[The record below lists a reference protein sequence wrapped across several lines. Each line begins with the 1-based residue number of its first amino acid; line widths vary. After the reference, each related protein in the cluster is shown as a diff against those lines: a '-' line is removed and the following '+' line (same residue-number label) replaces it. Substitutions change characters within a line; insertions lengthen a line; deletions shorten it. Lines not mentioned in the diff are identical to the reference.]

1 MYNVLIADDE
11 AVMRIAISN
20 MLSSETSDFRLVAAV
35 SNGAEALAYVR
46 SNPVDIVI
54 TDLVMPVMDGLDL
67 IQSLK
72 DDGWGGVIL
81 VLSNYADF
89 ELARSA
95 LTRGANDYL
104 LKLDID
110 GEMLEKQLT
119 AATALIGEKSTS
131 SEPHAHETTDI
142 FYPCL
147 LSLHNRAGKS
157 ETREPAQRALTVIK
171 QMFAETDAAIE
182 VIDAF
187 RIFMQ
192 IPGHAHRNT
201 YKWVMD
207 KLHQTVRQTKIYL
220 NLDARAL
227 LSKSTS
233 SREQASD
240 MLNVLEYAAGFIF
253 STKEQEVICLE
264 DVSYADLPDGFDD
277 YRKEVRE
284 AMLFIHFNFQHT
296 ITLDDVAKA
305 VNLNRDYL
313 CRLFKNETDLPMF
326 RYLNNL
332 RMQRAALLI
341 DENPGRSYIRD
352 IASAVGIDDQ
362 FYFTRVFKKYHG
374 VSPSEYGK
382 HSNHRKLE
390 IEKQANFG
398 KDRSQK

>member
-20 MLSSETSDFRLVAAV
+20 MISSETSDFRLVAAV
-35 SNGAEALAYVR
+35 SNGAEALAYIR

-72 DDGWGGVIL
+72 DDGWGGVTL

-110 GEMLEKQLT
+110 GEMLAKQLT
-119 AATALIGEKSTS
+119 AAAALVGEKSTPH
-131 SEPHAHETTDI
+131 EPQTRETVDL

-147 LSLHNRAGKS
+147 LSLQNRAGKS
-157 ETREPAQRALTVIK
+157 ETPEPAQRALTVIK
-171 QMFAETDAAIE
+171 QMFAETDATID

-187 RIFMQ
+187 RIFML
-192 IPGHAHRNT
+192 IPGHTHRDTFN
-201 YKWVMD
+201 WVMD

-220 NLDARAL
+220 NLDARAI
-227 LSKSTS
+227 LSKSAS
-233 SREQASD
+233 SEKQASD
-240 MLNVLEYAAGFIF
+240 MYKVLEYAADFVF
-253 STKEQEVICLE
+253 STSDQEVIYLE
-264 DVSYADLPDGFDD
+264 NVSYADLPDGFEG
-277 YRKEVRE
+277 YRKEVRD
-284 AMLFIHFNFQHT
+284 ALLFIHFNFHHT

-332 RMQRAALLI
+332 RMQQAAILI

-352 IASAVGIDDQ
+352 VASAVGIDDQ

-390 IEKQANFG
+390 RENKQILERN
-398 KDRSQK
+398 DH

>member
-11 AVMRIAISN
+11 AVMRIAIGN
-20 MLSSETSDFRLVAAV
+20 MLSQEASGFRLVAAV

-46 SNPVDIVI
+46 ANPVDIVI

-95 LTRGANDYL
+95 LTRGAYDYL

-110 GEMLEKQLT
+110 GEMLAKQLAA
-119 AATALIGEKSTS
+119 AATLIGEKSAPP
-131 SEPHAHETTDI
+131 EPFTHDTADS

-147 LSLHNRAGKS
+147 LSLHDRAGKS
-157 ETREPAQRALTVIK
+157 ETSEPAQRALTVIK
-171 QMFAETDAAIE
+171 QMFAETDATIDT
-182 VIDAF
+182 IDAF
-187 RIFMQ
+187 RIFML
-192 IPGHAHRNT
+192 IPGQTHRNT
-201 YKWVMD
+201 YKLVMD